1 MDKVLIFDIET
12 MQELFLVGV
21 YNPQLN
27 LYREFEIS
35 KWKNELNSFI
45 NWSDRKTDHYWVGYN
60 NLRFDAQVIEY
71 IIHNYNNWYDF
82 TSLEITAMIAQK
94 AQDVIHDSNY
104 DIFPE
109 YREQDLSFKQ
119 LDLFKINHF
128 DNKNRMVSLKR
139 LEFEMDFENIEEM
152 PIHHTKVDM
161 TLEEVIQTKKY
172 CKNDVMATYDFYNIT
187 IGNTEHPLYKGN
199 NQVELRLDI
208 EEEFNIP
215 CLNYSD
221 SKIGDEMIKKFYC
234 QEKRIDYKKL
244 PKKGTFRKSIE
255 VKNCI
260 AKYVVFQT
268 PELTKFY
275 KDIQKRTMKMQDE
288 FLEELHFY
296 GNTYTFAR
304 GGLHSVNTPKIF
316 KEDDDYLI
324 IDWDVSSYYP
334 AIIINNGRYPAH
346 LGKEFLRGYKQMF
359 DRRLELKPLA
369 KKDKRIRGIV
379 GALKLA
385 VNSVYGKS
393 SDMQN
398 WVYDRQLTMFTTITG
413 ELSLMMLIEAYEL
426 SGIHVISANT
436 DGVTIIINK
445 SFIDKMNEINEWW
458 MTLTS
463 YELERTDYSKIIFS
477 TVNDYLAIK
486 TDGELKKKGEQLP
499 LSIVI

>member
-1 MDKVLIFDIET
+1 MKVIITDIET
-12 MQELFLVGV
+12 LLEYFLCVC
-21 YNPQLN
+21 YDPQTDK
-27 LYREFEIS
+27 YHTFEVS
-35 KWKNELNSFI
+35 RWKNTLDNMVIFFEQ
-45 NWSDRKTDHYWVGYN
+45 KKDHYFVTYN
-60 NLRFDAQVIEY
+60 GLRFDSQVLEY
-71 IIHNYNNWYDF
+71 IFRNCDQWHSL
-82 TSLEITAMIAQK
+82 TGLEICSKISQIAQ
-94 AQDVIHDSNY
+94 DTINDSKYNVL
-104 DIFPE
+104 PK
-109 YREQDLSFKQ
+109 YRENNLSFKI
-119 LDLFKINHF
+119 LDVFEINHYS
-128 DNKNRMVSLKR
+128 NKNRMVSLKR

-208 EEEFNIP
+208 EEEFNIS

-385 VNSVYGKS
+385 VNSVYGC
-393 SDMQN
+393 
-398 WVYDRQLTMFTTITG
+398 
-413 ELSLMMLIEAYEL
+413 
-426 SGIHVISANT
+426 
-436 DGVTIIINK
+436 
-445 SFIDKMNEINEWW
+445 
-458 MTLTS
+458 
-463 YELERTDYSKIIFS
+463 
-477 TVNDYLAIK
+477 
-486 TDGELKKKGEQLP
+486 
-499 LSIVI
+499 